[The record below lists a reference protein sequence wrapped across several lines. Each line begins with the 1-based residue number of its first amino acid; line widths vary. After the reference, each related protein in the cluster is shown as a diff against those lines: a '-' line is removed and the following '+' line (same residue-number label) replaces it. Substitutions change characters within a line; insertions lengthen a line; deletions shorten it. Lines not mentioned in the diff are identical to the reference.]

1 MAANS
6 DATLRGPT
14 ERQALAE
21 ARSVPAPAFD
31 ATRPAKR
38 SMCTTHPACSVL
50 EPARSAPSESSTGLA
65 RMGPRIPAGSLTA
78 ADHVLPLSTEVR
90 TSPHHARGLGP
101 TL

>member
-21 ARSVPAPAFD
+21 ARSVPAPGFD
-31 ATRPAKR
+31 ARRPANR

-50 EPARSAPSESSTGLA
+50 DPARIAPPGSSTGFA
-65 RMGPRIPAGSLTA
+65 RIGPRIPGGSLAA
-78 ADHVLPLSTEVR
+78 ADHVRPLSTEVR
-90 TSPHHARGLGP
+90 TSPHHARGVEP